1 MMGTHPSAM
10 QRQPL
15 EIRPLESVVDF
26 RACEEIQRL
35 VWGPGDAEVV
45 PLNMLVAATRNG
57 GIAIGAFAEGR
68 LVGFAFGFLATS
80 GRYGPEA
87 PAAVKLKHHSHM
99 LAVLPEW
106 RDAGVGYALKLAQ
119 REAARAQALRLMT
132 WTYDPLE
139 SRNALL
145 NIAKLGAVCSTYYAD
160 YYGDMQD
167 ELNAGLPSDRFQ
179 VDWYIDSNRVAK
191 RLRADRGRLER
202 RQYASAGVP
211 LLNPAT
217 FEGDLPRPPEHA
229 GGLFTDMALVE
240 IPADFQSLKRA
251 DRALAL
257 ALAWRRQTREI
268 FQWAFARGYMVTDF
282 IFEPEPRR
290 SFYVLT
296 HVESGQGSGAD
307 WSIYADGLASGE
319 RETG

>member
-1 MMGTHPSAM
+1 MNAHPSSAK
-10 QRQPL
+10 RHQPL
-15 EIRPLESVVDF
+15 EIRSLESVADF

-45 PLNMLVAATRNG
+45 PLNMLLAAARNG
-57 GIAIGAFAEGR
+57 GVVLGAFAEGD
-68 LVGFAFGFLATS
+68 LIGFVFGFLATS

-145 NIAKLGAVCSTYYAD
+145 NIAKLGAVCNTYCAD
-160 YYGDMQD
+160 YYGDMRD

-179 VDWYIDSNRVAK
+179 VDWYIASNRVAT
-191 RLRADRGRLER
+191 RLSSRRARLER
-202 RQYASAGVP
+202 HHFTSGGAV
-211 LLNPAT
+211 LLNAAS
-217 FEGDLPRPPEHA
+217 FEGGLPRPPEHA
-229 GGLFTDMALVE
+229 SRLVTDMALVE

-251 DRALAL
+251 DKSL
-257 ALAWRRQTREI
+257 ALAWRLQTREI
-268 FQWAFARGYMVTDF
+268 FQWAFERGYMVTNF

-290 SFYVLT
+290 GFYVLT
-296 HVESGQGSGAD
+296 HVESEEPGAE
-307 WSIYADGLASGE
+307 WSIFAGDITDPKGL
-319 RETG
+319 

>member
-1 MMGTHPSAM
+1 MMEPQPSAIKH
-10 QRQPL
+10 QPL
-15 EIRPLESVVDF
+15 EIRPLDSVADF
-26 RACEEIQRL
+26 RACEDIQRQ

-45 PLNMLVAATRNG
+45 PLNMLLAATRNG
-57 GIAIGAFAEGR
+57 GIALGAFAQDK

-160 YYGDMQD
+160 YYGNMQD
-167 ELNAGLPSDRFQ
+167 DLNAGLPSDRFQ
-179 VDWYIDSNRVAK
+179 VDWYIASNRVAT
-191 RLRADRGRLER
+191 RLLGRRARLER
-202 RQYASAGVP
+202 HHYTSSGAV

-229 GGLFTDMALVE
+229 AGLFTDMALVE
-240 IPADFQSLKRA
+240 IPPDFQSLKRM
-251 DRALAL
+251 DKPL
-257 ALAWRRQTREI
+257 ALAWRLQTREI
-268 FQWAFARGYMVTDF
+268 FQWAFERGYMVTDF
-282 IFEPEPRR
+282 VFEPKPRR

-296 HVESGQGSGAD
+296 HVESGRELGAD
-307 WSIYADGLASGE
+307 WSIFADGLASGD
-319 RETG
+319 RETR